1 MNAKALLVIAALLA
15 TGCPAEIGE
24 ECGEDASSIA
34 HASVLC
40 EDGSICVDG
49 ICVESRK
56 EGEQCGKTKILYACE
71 GNNIHCRFSVK
82 RSAFFCIKSK
92 EIGESCDILDGNP
105 KGCLGFPECAEDELW
120 PDNVPTPNFRG
131 VCDPAVHCINGL
143 CQKSKNEGSKC
154 YIGDEH
160 SCLELFNCIPYDISI
175 SIPLSETTLNTI
187 DRTNGVCSPLAL
199 RDEPCDPT
207 HYIKC
212 ADGLTC
218 NTNNLCEEVR

>member
-1 MNAKALLVIAALLA
+1 MNAKALLVIAALIA

-56 EGEQCGKTKILYACE
+56 EGEQCVVDGKSYTCEEIGVFCNFSKIRD
-71 GNNIHCRFSVK
+71 G
-82 RSAFFCIKSK
+82 FFCIRSK
-92 EIGESCDILDGNP
+92 EIGEPCNIDDGDRP
-105 KGCLGFPECAEDELW
+105 TCLSSNVCAPDETW
-120 PDNVPTPNFRG
+120 PIVPNSPYYNR
-131 VCDPAVHCINGL
+131 CKNNSYCINNL
-143 CQKSKNEGSKC
+143 CQKSKNEGSTC
-154 YIGDEH
+154 YIGDEN
-160 SCLELFNCIPYDISI
+160 SCLEIFNCIPSDISI
-175 SIPLSETTLNTI
+175 LIPISETTLNTI
-187 DRTNGVCSPLAL
+187 DRTNGVCSPLAQIN
-199 RDEPCDPT
+199 EPCDPT
-207 HYIKC
+207 NYIKC

>member
-56 EGEQCGKTKILYACE
+56 EGERCSNGSNLYACE
-71 GNNIHCRFSVK
+71 GNGIYCNFSIK
-82 RSAFFCIKSK
+82 RNDFFCIKNK
-92 EIGESCDILDGNP
+92 
-105 KGCLGFPECAEDELW
+105 
-120 PDNVPTPNFRG
+120 FRG
-131 VCDPAVHCINGL
+131 DFCDLTDGDLYCIKDDLCLENETLQTDTNNFECKRDVYCINGL

-160 SCLELFNCIPYDISI
+160 SCFEIFNCIPSDISI
-175 SIPLSETTLNTI
+175 LIPISENTLNTI
-187 DRTNGVCSPLAL
+187 DRTTGVCSPLAQI
-199 RDEPCDPT
+199 DEPCDPT
-207 HYIKC
+207 NYIKC